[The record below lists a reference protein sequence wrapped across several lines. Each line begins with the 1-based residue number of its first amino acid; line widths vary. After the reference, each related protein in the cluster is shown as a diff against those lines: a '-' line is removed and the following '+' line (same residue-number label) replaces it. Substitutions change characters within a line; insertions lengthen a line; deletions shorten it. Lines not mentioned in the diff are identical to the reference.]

1 MEVST
6 NPEHIEGDP
15 LDGGHGDEDV
25 GRLRGVDQP
34 IANHHHLQ
42 SWFVFEIHSFHL
54 HLPGR
59 LRYMKVMLLIMMV
72 IRVKWPPLEGD
83 IQRQHS

>member
-25 GRLRGVDQP
+25 GRLRGVDQLAKLNKNASSD
-34 IANHHHLQ
+34 IKD
-42 SWFVFEIHSFHL
+42 
-54 HLPGR
+54 
-59 LRYMKVMLLIMMV
+59 LRQNFL
-72 IRVKWPPLEGD
+72 
-83 IQRQHS
+83 